1 MSDGPN
7 KPDEKKPEIK
17 IPQGRSPAYPYLP
30 LAEAVELAAKL
41 NAAGATRTALPAETL
56 YQIWRMGS
64 QSSGARQSLAA
75 LNHFGLVDYIGRG
88 DDRKVKLSDL
98 ALKIVLDKQP
108 DSLERDVAIREAA
121 LKPPIHAELY
131 EKYQSF
137 LPSDVVLETFLTR
150 DMGYNPQG
158 AKSLIGE
165 YRATLEFA
173 KLDKPDNTPPLQRAN
188 DETSPLQPVPPN
200 TPPHLPERAQPANV
214 DGLAMPPASGE
225 NDIKILLDGERLRI
239 SAYVDLRG
247 AKRLVKALKANIAL
261 LEDEEDDDDEM

>member
-1 MSDGPN
+1 MSEGPN
-7 KPDEKKPEIK
+7 KPEEKKPEIK
-17 IPQGRSPAYPYLP
+17 VPQGRSPAYPYLP
-30 LAEAVELAAKL
+30 LAAAVELAAKL
-41 NAAGATRTALPAETL
+41 HAAGAKRTALPPETL
-56 YQIWRMGS
+56 YQIWKMGS

-108 DSLERDVAIREAA
+108 ESPERDVAIREAA

-131 EKYQSF
+131 ERYQSF

-173 KLDKPDNTPPLQRAN
+173 KLDKPDNEPSLQRAN
-188 DETSPLQPVPPN
+188 DENFPQAPVTPN
-200 TPPHLPERAQPANV
+200 TPSQAPERTQPAIT
-214 DGLAMPPASGE
+214 DGLAMPPTSGE
-225 NDIKILLDGERLRI
+225 NDIKILLDGERLRV
-239 SAYVDLRG
+239 SAFVDLKG

-261 LEDEEDDDDEM
+261 LEDEENDDDEM